1 MRHKCKKRKKKRKKE
16 KGKKKRKRESFF
28 TRRGSFLKTAS
39 NYNTFHIWFTPGSFA
54 LLPKTKT
61 LFITL
66 QEKLRQMQTARIWW
80 CMASRMALLGSFYFP
95 QSRQSD
101 RQMRVY
107 SVTLKKRCGN
117 KTMMEQNTG
126 DLKVY
131 KTICYH
137 FLKWCRE

>member
-1 MRHKCKKRKKKRKKE
+1 MQKKKKKRKKE
-16 KGKKKRKRESFF
+16 KGKKKKRKRESFF

-66 QEKLRQMQTARIWW
+66 QGETEADANSPNLVVHGFKNGPSRLILFPSVQTVRQMT
-80 CMASRMALLGSFYFP
+80 
-95 QSRQSD
+95 
-101 RQMRVY
+101 VY
-107 SVTLKKRCGN
+107 SVTLKKRCSN

-126 DLKVY
+126 GLKVY
-131 KTICYH
+131 KTICYR
-137 FLKWCRE
+137 FLKRCRE